1 MATKSVG
8 TLAAKLVLDTQ
19 LWTAGFGKAKATAAS
34 FTSRMATSVGATVT
48 AIGTSLLAAGTA
60 AVATAVSVRTLA
72 QSFETIDRQAKL
84 ADRLGITV
92 GQTQKLALAA
102 DLAGTDVETLAR
114 AMLHMGRTMGSGG
127 MSMDKRFFQVAD
139 SIAKIKDP
147 AERAEKA
154 FKAFG
159 KGGMELINLLAQ
171 GGQGIVKS
179 AAAIDRFGLA
189 LSRVDAAKVE
199 EANDAWTVMKT
210 VLTGVMNKAAVALA
224 PFITSGLD
232 RMLTLMEGANRALS
246 QFGVGWQSFGI
257 IVSGVFEHTIRY
269 AALLTYELV
278 TAASAANV
286 LARGLLGLRMA
297 ATGFRDPVLAG
308 AIAQNQIEG
317 KLLAKSQKDAF
328 GVAFGLNKFGTGA
341 GGGGGFGLG
350 GDIGGI
356 GGATSPKT
364 QGALER
370 GSKEAAVAILGLK
383 GDDNQKPI
391 TKEQGDKLI
400 ALMTE
405 QNRKSGQSPVKLARL

>member
-34 FTSRMATSVGATVT
+34 FTSRMATAVGARVT
-48 AIGTSLLAAGTA
+48 GIATSLATAGAA
-60 AVATAVSVRTLA
+60 AVTTAVSVHTLA
-72 QSFETIDRQAKL
+72 KSFETIDRQAKL

-102 DLAGTDVETLAR
+102 DLAGTDVETLAK

-171 GGQGIVKS
+171 GGKGIMQS

-189 LSRVDAAKVE
+189 LSRVDAEKVE

-210 VLTGVMNKAAVALA
+210 VLTGVVNKVAVAFA
-224 PFITSGLD
+224 PIITSALN
-232 RMLTLMEGANRALS
+232 RILTLMEGVTRSLGRAE
-246 QFGVGWQSFGI
+246 GWQAFAMVAS
-257 IVSGVFEHTIRY
+257 SSLESTIRL
-269 AALLTYELV
+269 AALLTSQFIA
-278 TAASAANV
+278 AASAVN
-286 LARGLLGLRMA
+286 LLERGLLAVRFA
-297 ATGFRDPVLAG
+297 ATGFTDKSIASDIIRKKAEAG
-308 AIAQNQIEG
+308 ELGRLNKEALGI
-317 KLLAKSQKDAF
+317 AF
-328 GVAFGLNKFGTGA
+328 GVNKLGTGGGA
-341 GGGGGFGLG
+341 GGGGFGGRLG

-356 GGATSPKT
+356 TSPKT

-405 QNRKSGQSPVKLARL
+405 QNRKNGTQPVKVVRL